1 MFNNKSTIAPPPEA
15 TLKGFKQAKRAVK
28 QIGCIDTKRHR
39 LLRFELFKKI
49 EKILSLN
56 LLNFFI
62 SPLEGEKKF
71 LSELCELR
79 NFREGYNL
87 KYSCPV
93 QHETVIEPSP
103 AFVMLTKVR
112 KRLLPLTKREGS
124 DSVIINN
131 FFDTNHSQ
139 LTTHNSLISN
149 MVFSRFTSHFSHKR
163 TAFTLAEVL
172 ITLGIIGIVAALTIP
187 TLTAN
192 IRRAEL
198 KNRFKKTDSIVTQA
212 IQKTVQELGY
222 NKFDDLDIPITT
234 PDSEIQNIYDN
245 YNSIFLSQFKIVKT
259 IKPCYT
265 RGVPRLKGYFLEND
279 SYRQYGWQYGG
290 SNESIAYILADGS
303 SISQLTYLKGTTDVM
318 PSITIDTNGPFK
330 GPNAYGY
337 DLFFIKSERNER
349 RTSGMLCDPFI
360 QNTAN
365 LSGCYW
371 YARKDTSAL
380 NNLDYWE
387 VLYHKQDYWKKL
399 RNK

>member
-1 MFNNKSTIAPPPEA
+1 
-15 TLKGFKQAKRAVK
+15 
-28 QIGCIDTKRHR
+28 
-39 LLRFELFKKI
+39 
-49 EKILSLN
+49 
-56 LLNFFI
+56 
-62 SPLEGEKKF
+62 
-71 LSELCELR
+71 
-79 NFREGYNL
+79 
-87 KYSCPV
+87 
-93 QHETVIEPSP
+93 
-103 AFVMLTKVR
+103 MLTKVR

-124 DSVIINN
+124 DSVISSDFKSKISITNENNLSCKELSALVPQYLSN
-131 FFDTNHSQ
+131 FFDMNY
-139 LTTHNSLISN
+139 
-149 MVFSRFTSHFSHKR
+149 SRFTSHFSHKR

-259 IKPCYT
+259 IKPYHA

-279 SYRQYGWQYGG
+279 GYRDYGWQYGNG
-290 SNESIAYILADGS
+290 NESIAYILADGS
-303 SISQLTYLKGTTDVM
+303 SISQLTYLKGSTDVM

-360 QNTAN
+360 QNTAH
-365 LSGCYW
+365 LFGCYW

-399 RNK
+399 RNE

>member
-1 MFNNKSTIAPPPEA
+1 
-15 TLKGFKQAKRAVK
+15 
-28 QIGCIDTKRHR
+28 
-39 LLRFELFKKI
+39 
-49 EKILSLN
+49 
-56 LLNFFI
+56 
-62 SPLEGEKKF
+62 
-71 LSELCELR
+71 
-79 NFREGYNL
+79 
-87 KYSCPV
+87 
-93 QHETVIEPSP
+93 
-103 AFVMLTKVR
+103 
-112 KRLLPLTKREGS
+112 
-124 DSVIINN
+124 
-131 FFDTNHSQ
+131 
-139 LTTHNSLISN
+139 
-149 MVFSRFTSHFSHKR
+149 MVFSRFTSHFLHKR

-303 SISQLTYLKGTTDVM
+303 SISQLTYLKGLTDVM

-360 QNTAN
+360 QNTAH

-399 RNK
+399 RNE

>member
-1 MFNNKSTIAPPPEA
+1 MFNNKSTIAPPPPEA
-15 TLKGFKQAKRAVK
+15 TLKRFKQAKRTA
-28 QIGCIDTKRHR
+28 KRVR
-39 LLRFELFKKI
+39 GKDAKRQGLLRN
-49 EKILSLN
+49 IL
-56 LLNFFI
+56 I

-71 LSELCELR
+71 PSELCKLR
-79 NFREGYNL
+79 NFREGDNL

-103 AFVMLTKVR
+103 AFV
-112 KRLLPLTKREGS
+112 
-124 DSVIINN
+124 IISN

-139 LTTHNSLISN
+139 LTTHNSLIPD

-399 RNK
+399 RNE